1 MKRTSRFALPALLSL
16 PVALILMFAS
26 SRAAEAQTPPDL
38 NGGTDHFTCYDV
50 IEQNLHPPATISLTD
65 ECNVTLTGVQAFTPL
80 QICNPVAKTVGGVVT
95 PITEPEAH
103 LTLYELTQKLPSNP
117 RRVVVNNQ
125 FGRQTLRVAAPKL
138 IAVPTVKNGIGTLR
152 DVENELSHFTCY
164 EAAGKKLLVSAAI
177 QDQFIAAS
185 ADSEDILIH
194 APVYFCSP
202 AEKTNGTDVFPTA
215 RNEDHLVLY
224 KVTPSLTPPN
234 VSTVTA
240 LNQFESN
247 ILTIGPLHFLAV
259 PSEVISCG
267 N

>member
-26 SRAAEAQTPPDL
+26 SRAAVAQNPPDL

-65 ECNVTLTGVQAFTPL
+65 ECGVTLTGVQAFTPL
-80 QICNPVAKTVGGVVT
+80 QICNPVAKTVGGVET
-95 PITEPEAH
+95 PITEPDAH
-103 LTLYELTQKLPSNP
+103 LTLYELTQKLPANP
-117 RRVVVNNQ
+117 RKVVVNNQ
-125 FGRQTLRVAAPKL
+125 FGSQTLRVAAPKL

-152 DVENELSHFTCY
+152 GVEDELSHFTCY
-164 EAAGKKLLVSAAI
+164 EAAGKRILVSADI
-177 QDQFIAAS
+177 LDQFLFAS
-185 ADSEDILIH
+185 ETILVH
-194 APVYFCSP
+194 VPVYFCSP
-202 AEKTNGTDVFPTA
+202 AIKTSETETSQIA

-224 KVTPSLTPPN
+224 KVTPSVTPAN
-234 VSTVTA
+234 ISTVTA

-247 ILTIGPLHFLAV
+247 VLTIGPLHFLAV